1 MTLYPKIIKLHFKNG
16 VTIRELSE
24 VFRDE
29 LSDFNEFGFKLS
41 NLEKVQMIV
50 SNEIVQIEKLR
61 QETKSDEINNVFP
74 KESMQVINTANGVIY
89 ESIQVAAKKEYIN
102 VATLQKKLSGQRTN
116 NTNLR
121 IYKTS

>member
-1 MTLYPKIIKLHFKNG
+1 MNLYPKIIKLHFKNG

-24 VFRDE
+24 VFKDE
-29 LSDFNEFGFKLS
+29 LNDYNEFGFKLS

-50 SNEIVQIEKLR
+50 STELNQIEKLR
-61 QETKSDEINNVFP
+61 QESKLDEINNVFFKDNIP
-74 KESMQVINTANGVIY
+74 VINTSNGVIY

-102 VATLQKKLSGQRTN
+102 AATLQKKLSGQRTN

-121 IYKTS
+121 IYKAS